1 MNQLHEHNVLKY
13 KLEFDYAGLAILFE
27 ILFEILL
34 VSSLDSR
41 ASIPSV
47 DIIIDDILGT
57 LMWLL
62 GILERSDVKADW
74 K

>member
-13 KLEFDYAGLAILFE
+13 KLEFDYAGSA

-34 VSSLDSR
+34 VSSLDSK